1 MEDSIQENTKFLQN
15 EGKKERFIVK
25 SSISRE
31 RFLLKIVIFQIFF
44 NSENRTLEN
53 LREKVL

>member
-53 LREKVL
+53 LRLKGL

>member
-25 SSISRE
+25 SPISSE
-31 RFLLKIVIFQIFF
+31 RFSLKIVIVENIF
-44 NSENRTLEN
+44 ENNTISPSIPCME
-53 LREKVL
+53 